1 MCNFLSFIV
10 KGPQQEAIRLV
21 ALILTAPCTSWMQR
35 WDSDGSTPVGSLQST
50 EVRHVDFILPPVKRS
65 AETWGEPTGP
75 HRRLRTMFCPVV
87 VCLRQNEVRSHQN
100 SWMFL
105 NVNTEFVK
113 VPKDFRRSV
122 TASPWFDPRTDPRWT
137 DLRGTTARTI
147 LNQRSGLDSDLSA
160 QHVLVQNKSMF

>member
-35 WDSDGSTPVGSLQST
+35 WDSDGSTLTGRHWRVDTDGSTPVGSPQST
-50 EVRHVDFILPPVKRS
+50 EVRRGLYSASSQTFSRNMRWTNRS
-65 AETWGEPTGP
+65 T
-75 HRRLRTMFCPVV
+75 HRRLRTMFCPV

-113 VPKDFRRSV
+113 VPKDFRGP
-122 TASPWFDPRTDPRWT
+122 AQPR
-137 DLRGTTARTI
+137 RGLI
-147 LNQRSGLDSDLSA
+147 LEPTREEQISEGHLQEPS
-160 QHVLVQNKSMF
+160 